1 MWKRAAS
8 YPPAAMPRVS
18 HPGHR
23 TVAWLSPDWPSRYA
37 AAGAP
42 VVWLTASGIWA
53 RVLAGIAR
61 RVCSGSRRTPEPVAS
76 SLMRRVSA
84 PAASEVRSKMS
95 AWPRFRVAVV
105 PSGGVRMTS
114 QVVTPPVPEAVAA
127 SVAADSSAV
136 ASVAIESALSAAAS
150 VVTVVVVL
158 SVTASVVTVASV
170 VSAESALSEAASDV
184 TVVAASVVAALSA
197 WVLEASEAS
206 CATSSATAVS
216 VAESSPVPA
225 SSAACAPVGAR
236 KDAAARLIAARVRA
250 AARPGLLYVVG
261 FMGPLDTVLNENRYH
276 SSPGTT
282 PPPLLPPQ
290 TPLKIPVLHNQ
301 TVYAVTCTHS
311 PSLESHADSVF
322 PLQLLDSRC
331 DGSNCPND

>member
-42 VVWLTASGIWA
+42 VVWLTALGIWA
-53 RVLAGIAR
+53 SVLAGIAR

-127 SVAADSSAV
+127 SVAADAIAVESVAVESVAADSLAVESVAV
-136 ASVAIESALSAAAS
+136 APALSVA
-150 VVTVVVVL
+150 
-158 SVTASVVTVASV
+158 ASV
-170 VSAESALSEAASDV
+170 VSAESALSIDASVV
-184 TVVAASVVAALSA
+184 TVVAASVVAPLSA

-206 CATSSATAVS
+206 CATSSTAAVS

-225 SSAACAPVGAR
+225 SSAACAPAGAR

-250 AARPGLLYVVG
+250 AVRPGLLYVVG

-301 TVYAVTCTHS
+301 TVYAVTCIHS
-311 PSLESHADSVF
+311 PSLESYADSVF

>member
-76 SLMRRVSA
+76 SLMRKVSA

-114 QVVTPPVPEAVAA
+114 QVVTPPVPEAVATSVA
-127 SVAADSSAV
+127 TDSSAVEFVAAESVAADSLAVKSVAV
-136 ASVAIESALSAAAS
+136 APALSVA
-150 VVTVVVVL
+150 T
-158 SVTASVVTVASV
+158 SV
-170 VSAESALSEAASDV
+170 VSAESALSIDASVV

-206 CATSSATAVS
+206 CATSSAAAVS

-225 SSAACAPVGAR
+225 SSAACAPAGAR
-236 KDAAARLIAARVRA
+236 NDAAARLIAARARA

-276 SSPGTT
+276 SSPSTT

-290 TPLKIPVLHNQ
+290 TPLKIPVPHNQ
-301 TVYAVTCTHS
+301 TVYATICVHS
-311 PSLESHADSVF
+311 PSLESYTDSHF
-322 PLQLLDSRC
+322 PSQLLDSHC
-331 DGSNCPND
+331 DRSNCPND